1 MTLKIISAE
10 KVEYTGEVEAVTM
23 PGVQGL
29 FTVLDH
35 HAAMISALAAGK
47 LLYGAVNGEKE
58 SRDIKGGIVDINNNV
73 VSVCIY

>member
-10 KVEYTGEVEAVTM
+10 KVEFTGDVESVTM
-23 PGVQGL
+23 PGVMGQ

-35 HAAMISALAAGK
+35 HASMIAALDAGK
-47 LLYGAVNGEKE
+47 IEYGAIKGDKD
-58 SRDIKGGIVDINNNV
+58 SRSIKGGIADIKNNV

>member
-1 MTLKIISAE
+1 M
-10 KVEYTGEVEAVTM
+10 TM

-58 SRDIKGGIVDINNNV
+58 SRDIKGGIADINNNV

>member
-10 KVEYTGEVEAVTM
+10 KVEYTGEVESVTM
-23 PGVQGL
+23 PGVIGS

-35 HAAMISALAAGK
+35 HASMISALGAGNIE
-47 LLYGAVNGEKE
+47 YGPKNGRKE
-58 SRDIKGGIVDINNNV
+58 SRGIKGGIADIKDNV